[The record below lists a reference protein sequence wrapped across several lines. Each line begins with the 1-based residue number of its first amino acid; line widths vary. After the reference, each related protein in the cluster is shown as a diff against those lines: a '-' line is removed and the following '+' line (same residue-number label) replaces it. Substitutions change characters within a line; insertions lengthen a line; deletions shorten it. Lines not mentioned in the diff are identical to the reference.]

1 MFCPN
6 CGEKLGI
13 ESQNYCQNCGSE
25 ILEKSQTFQAKSQ
38 TLQTK
43 YGLDQERT
51 TSSAIPVTQYP
62 TNVKREGEP
71 GSYSKI
77 CLGFGIVSLVIGV
90 ISFNFGSSFVLNS
103 IYLNYIFVRRVFI
116 GLSVVHIVGIIFGIV
131 SKVNGGKAK
140 GLEPE
145 SSILKAGSTM
155 GVIGIII
162 NSLLI
167 SIAFTFIL

>member
-38 TLQTK
+38 TPQAK

-62 TNVKREGEP
+62 THVKREGEP

-90 ISFNFGSSFVLNS
+90 ISFNIGSPIVLNS
-103 IYLNYIFVRRVFI
+103 IYMNYIFVRRVFI

-131 SKVNGGKAK
+131 SKVNSRKAK

-155 GVIGIII
+155 GVIGIVI
-162 NSLLI
+162 NSLLMA
-167 SIAFTFIL
+167 IAFTFIL

>member
-25 ILEKSQTFQAKSQ
+25 ILEKSQTHQAKSQ

-51 TSSAIPVTQYP
+51 TTSAIPVTQYP
-62 TNVKREGEP
+62 TNVNRGGEP

-90 ISFNFGSSFVLNS
+90 LSFNFGSPLAFNS
-103 IYLNYIFVRRVFI
+103 IYMDYIFVRRVFI
-116 GLSVVHIVGIIFGIV
+116 VLSVAHIVGIIFGIV
-131 SKVNGGKAK
+131 SKINGGKAK